1 MRITTVVLPSG
12 ETFLKL
18 LNNSRIVKE
27 DGVFTV
33 CPDLLANA

>member
-12 ETFLKL
+12 ETFFKL

-27 DGVFTV
+27 NGVFAV
-33 CPDLLANA
+33 CSDWLANA